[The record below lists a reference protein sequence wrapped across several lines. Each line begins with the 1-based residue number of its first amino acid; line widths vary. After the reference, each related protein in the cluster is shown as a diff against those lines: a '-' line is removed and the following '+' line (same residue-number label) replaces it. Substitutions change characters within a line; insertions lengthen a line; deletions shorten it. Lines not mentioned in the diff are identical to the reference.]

1 MTERRANERFEV
13 ELEAKIKSCN
23 REFRLGCMLRNISKG
38 GAFLKTQPE
47 LRLGERVEIQLD
59 SGMVFVGDLVRS
71 SGLDDTKPGFAV
83 KFLEKGVLVREG
95 KSLTL

>member
-38 GAFLKTQPE
+38 GAFVKTEPE
-47 LRLGERVEIQLD
+47 LKLGERVEIQLD
-59 SGMVFVGDLVRS
+59 SGMFFVGDLVRS
-71 SGLDDTKPGFAV
+71 SKLDEGRPGFAV